1 MCDRGMNEMVRERGS
16 EKSQR
21 QKVQGGPC
29 PWTTTLLPPPPV
41 QSRRQRGDLRASCSC
56 ARGWGSGTIWGGSFN
71 NSSVSSSST
80 FCPAVSTEHF
90 KMERLSLPL
99 TTDLPLVVVHS
110 SLWTSTSPATSI
122 RRIRQA
128 TFVLK
133 PTHHAKHSRTPPL
146 STHTAPSAA
155 RGPTRST
162 PRPIAPDERR
172 VRASWSAQRPTR

>member
-1 MCDRGMNEMVRERGS
+1 MAEVCAS
-16 EKSQR
+16 EKKSTA
-21 QKVQGGPC
+21 KVQGGPC
-29 PWTTTLLPPPPV
+29 PLTTTLPPSPS
-41 QSRRQRGDLRASCSC
+41 QSRRQLGDLRASCSC

-71 NSSVSSSST
+71 NSSVSSSSS
-80 FCPAVSTEHF
+80 FVQPFQRKIRVEMGSSLPPR
-90 KMERLSLPL
+90 RLSHLL
-99 TTDLPLVVVHS
+99 ALVWHWPRQALRGVGP
-110 SLWTSTSPATSI
+110 SPAFFFNA
-122 RRIRQA
+122 QA